1 MTEKNRETFSSRLGF
16 ILVAVG
22 CAVGLG
28 NVWKFPYL
36 CGQNGGAAFILI
48 YLLCLAFLALPILVC
63 ELSVGRASRKSSAKS
78 FDALKPGGTHWHLS
92 GYMCMAG
99 TYLLMMFYTCV
110 CGWMFY
116 YFILYMG
123 GSLGGSVLPPEQ
135 IGDQFGDM
143 LNSPLLMTMS
153 TFFVIIM
160 AFGICSLGVRKGVEN
175 VTKWMM
181 IGLFV
186 LIVVLAVHSLM
197 LPGSD
202 KGVAFYLVPDF
213 GAVVENGIGKVVFA
227 AMSQAFFTLSI
238 GIGAMSIF
246 GSYLDRSRSL
256 MSEGVIITVLDTLVA
271 LFAGLTIIPACF
283 AYHIEPGAGPSLVFI
298 TMPTVFEHM
307 MGGRIWGGL
316 FFLFLAVAALSTVV
330 AVFENIIAYA
340 MDLWGW
346 SRRKAVIVNLL
357 SMCVLSIPCVLGFN
371 VLSGLQPM
379 GAGSSILDLED
390 FLVSY
395 NFLPLGAIVYLLFC
409 VSKNG
414 WGWDNFINEANAG
427 KGMRFPAILRSF
439 MTWGSPL
446 LIVVIYLKGY
456 YDTFAPKGTGYLVL
470 WMFLAILF
478 LCMVGFIAFKGTR
491 KQENRESA

>member
-1 MTEKNRETFSSRLGF
+1 MTEKHRETFGSRLGF

-78 FDALKPGGTHWHLS
+78 FAALAPAGTRWHLS
-92 GYMCMAG
+92 GYMCIAG

-116 YFILYMG
+116 YFMLYLG
-123 GSLGGSVLPPEQ
+123 GSLGGSVVPPEQ
-135 IGDQFGDM
+135 IGERFGDM
-143 LNSPLLMTMS
+143 LSSPLSMCCA
-153 TFFVIIM
+153 TFFVIIV

-175 VTKWMM
+175 ITKWMM
-181 IGLFV
+181 IGLFA
-186 LIVVLAVHSLM
+186 LIVLLAVHSLM
-197 LPGSD
+197 LPGAGE
-202 KGVAFYLVPDF
+202 GVAFYLVPDF

-256 MSEGVIITVLDTLVA
+256 MSEGAIITVLDTLVA

-283 AYHIEPGAGPSLVFI
+283 AYGIEPGAGPSLVFI

-307 MGGRIWGGL
+307 LGGRIWGAL
-316 FFLFLAVAALSTVV
+316 FFSFLAVAALSTVV

-357 SMCVLSIPCVLGFN
+357 SMCVLSVPCVLGFN
-371 VLSGLQPM
+371 VLSDLQPL

-395 NFLPLGAIVYLLFC
+395 NFLPLGAIIYLLFC
-409 VSKNG
+409 VSRNG
-414 WGWDNFINEANAG
+414 WGWDCFIHEANTG
-427 KGMRFPAILRSF
+427 KGMRFPAVMRWF
-439 MTWGSPL
+439 MRYGSPL

-456 YDTFAPKGTGYLVL
+456 YDTFAPKGMGYLVP
-470 WMFLAILF
+470 WMCLAILF
-478 LCMVGFIAFKGTR
+478 LIVVGYIAFR
-491 KQENRESA
+491 KTGMRENR

>member
-1 MTEKNRETFSSRLGF
+1 MTDKHRETFSSRLGF

-48 YLLCLAFLALPILVC
+48 YLLCLAFLALPILIC
-63 ELSVGRASRKSSAKS
+63 ELSVGRASRRSSAKS
-78 FDALKPGGTHWHLS
+78 FAVLEPAGTHWHLS

-116 YFILYMG
+116 YFALYLNG
-123 GSLGGSVLPPEQ
+123 ALGGSVVPVED
-135 IGDQFGDM
+135 IGKKFGDM
-143 LNSPLLMTMS
+143 LNSPLEMYGATL
-153 TFFVIIM
+153 FVIVV

-181 IGLFV
+181 IGLFA
-186 LIVVLAVHSLM
+186 LIMVLAVHSVM
-197 LPGSD
+197 LPGD
-202 KGVAFYLVPDF
+202 GDGVAFYLVPDF
-213 GAVVENGIGKVVFA
+213 GAVVKNGIGKVVFA

-238 GIGAMSIF
+238 GIGAMAIF

-256 MSEGVIITVLDTLVA
+256 TSEGVIITVLDTLVA

-283 AYHIEPGAGPSLVFI
+283 AYNIEPGAGPSLVFI

-307 MGGRIWGGL
+307 MGGRIWGVL

-340 MDLWGW
+340 MDLFGW
-346 SRRKAVIVNLL
+346 SRKKAVIVNLL
-357 SMCVLSIPCVLGFN
+357 ALCVLTVPCVLGFN
-371 VLSGLQPM
+371 VLSAVQPL
-379 GAGSSILDLED
+379 GDGSSILDLED

-395 NFLPLGAIVYLLFC
+395 NFLPLGAIIYLMFC
-409 VSKNG
+409 VSRNG
-414 WGWDNFINEANAG
+414 WDWDGFIKEANMG
-427 KGMRFPAILRSF
+427 KGIKFPMGMRKF

-456 YDTFAPKGTGYLVL
+456 YDTFAPKGMTYLVP
-470 WMFLAILF
+470 WMCLAVLF
-478 LCMVGFIAFKGTR
+478 LVVVGFIAFKRSR
-491 KQENRESA
+491 KQENR